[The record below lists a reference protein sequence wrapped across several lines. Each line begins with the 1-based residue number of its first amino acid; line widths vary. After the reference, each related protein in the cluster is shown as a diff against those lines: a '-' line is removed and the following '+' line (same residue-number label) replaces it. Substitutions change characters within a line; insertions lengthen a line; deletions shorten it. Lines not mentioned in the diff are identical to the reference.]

1 VKPTKIEFSVLY
13 NDNSGVASAVRY
25 NLTQKGNEIEMESV
39 DTITFSI
46 NNIDFLIDSLCEIRD
61 ICVYTSDILMETPS
75 DEIISDFESAFNT
88 SPKASLVGAT
98 GCQKGLKRD

>member
-1 VKPTKIEFSVLY
+1 MKPTKIEFSVLN
-13 NDNSGVASAVRY
+13 NDGSGTDYAVRY
-25 NLTQKGNEIEMESV
+25 DLTQKGNEIEMESV

-61 ICVYTSDILMETPS
+61 ICVYTSDILIETPS
-75 DEIISDFESAFNT
+75 DEIISDFESTFNT
-88 SPKASLVGAT
+88 SPKAGLAGAI